1 METNVLVIHK
11 RGLMK
16 ILIVDD
22 DADIREILEFMLK
35 DFETISVTNG
45 KEALE
50 KYKDTKPDIVLM
62 DIVMPEMDG
71 IEATKEILKI
81 DPNAKI
87 LAETAYAN
95 PKGKEMLE
103 VGALDVIEKPF
114 DPQKLT
120 EKVKKYLG

>member
-1 METNVLVIHK
+1 
-11 RGLMK
+11 MK

-22 DADIREILEFMLK
+22 DADIREILEFMLE
-35 DFETISVTNG
+35 DFETISVANG

-62 DIVMPEMDG
+62 DIVMPEMNG
-71 IEATKEILKI
+71 IETTKEILKI

-95 PKGKEMLE
+95 TKGKEMLE